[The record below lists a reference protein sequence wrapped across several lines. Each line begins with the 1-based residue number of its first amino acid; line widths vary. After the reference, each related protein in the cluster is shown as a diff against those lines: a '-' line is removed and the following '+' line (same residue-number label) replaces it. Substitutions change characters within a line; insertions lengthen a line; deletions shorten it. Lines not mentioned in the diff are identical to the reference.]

1 MLLQSVELL
10 TYSHLLLQSVELLTY
25 SRLLLQSVELLTYSQ
40 LLLKML
46 KEASLLVL
54 ALCSVVTFANFIV
67 LDVSPGDSSCSPENA
82 EVSVMIQVSTS
93 TS

>member
-1 MLLQSVELL
+1 MTYSNLLLQSVELL
-10 TYSHLLLQSVELLTY
+10 TYSH
-25 SRLLLQSVELLTYSQ
+25 

-82 EVSVMIQVSTS
+82 EASVIVQVRLSLIVECTLS
-93 TS
+93 IKCFLF